1 MTWCYIH
8 LKRYFLFFFS
18 GFHWVLLDGFLCHR
32 SKPTSCW
39 KELATNVFFIVFGG
53 FHGYGRTKCFFMAL
67 ESVLLPGERNSLA
80 PILVPTLPPRSQ
92 HLASNPILIN
102 NPNHSTSIQINPILT
117 NNPNR
122 PKSLN
127 NYAPLILRLTSLTH
141 VVNYYEK
148 VTNCPCEYFYP
159 LVFWVLGLLFSH

>member
-1 MTWCYIH
+1 MSSEPAH
-8 LKRYFLFFFS
+8 L
-18 GFHWVLLDGFLCHR
+18 LLKGTRDQC
-32 SKPTSCW
+32 
-39 KELATNVFFIVFGG
+39 FFIVFGG
-53 FHGYGRTKCFFMAL
+53 FYGFGRTKCFFMAL

-102 NPNHSTSIQINPILT
+102 NPNLSTSIQTNPILT

-127 NYAPLILRLTSLTH
+127 NYAPMIFRLTSLTH
-141 VVNYYEK
+141 LVNYYEK
-148 VTNCPCEYFYP
+148 VTYCPCEYFCP
-159 LVFWVLGLLFSH
+159 PRGLSFGATF

>member
-1 MTWCYIH
+1 MVFYVIGASPPPVEGNS
-8 LKRYFLFFFS
+8 RPMF
-18 GFHWVLLDGFLCHR
+18 
-32 SKPTSCW
+32 
-39 KELATNVFFIVFGG
+39 FFIVFGG
-53 FHGYGRTKCFFMAL
+53 FHGFGRTKCFFMAL

-102 NPNHSTSIQINPILT
+102 NPNLSTSIQTNPILT

-127 NYAPLILRLTSLTH
+127 NYAPMIFRLTSLTH
-141 VVNYYEK
+141 LVNYYEK
-148 VTNCPCEYFYP
+148 VTYCPCEYFCP
-159 LVFWVLGLLFSH
+159 LVV

>member
-1 MTWCYIH
+1 MPERKPNFAIDVFPKSCKQYKQFMGRGYLH

-32 SKPTSCW
+32 SQPTSCW
-39 KELATNVFFIVFGG
+39 KDLATIVFGG
-53 FHGYGRTKCFFMAL
+53 FHGFGRTKCFFMAL

-102 NPNHSTSIQINPILT
+102 NPNLSTSIQTNPILT

-127 NYAPLILRLTSLTH
+127 NMLQWSLGW
-141 VVNYYEK
+141 
-148 VTNCPCEYFYP
+148 PP
-159 LVFWVLGLLFSH
+159 SPI

>member
-1 MTWCYIH
+1 MYVVHYTCTSSLWRGAKSISNGIFCFS
-8 LKRYFLFFFS
+8 FLDFI
-18 GFHWVLLDGFLCHR
+18 GYYLM
-32 SKPTSCW
+32 
-39 KELATNVFFIVFGG
+39 VFYVIGASPPPVERNSRPMLFIVFGG
-53 FHGYGRTKCFFMAL
+53 FHGFGRTKCFFMAL

-102 NPNHSTSIQINPILT
+102 NPNLSTSIQTNPILT

-127 NYAPLILRLTSLTH
+127 NMLQWSLGWPPSTIQWIIT
-141 VVNYYEK
+141 K
-148 VTNCPCEYFYP
+148 K
-159 LVFWVLGLLFSH
+159 